1 MRLTKGTR
9 VEVLSGKEVVM
20 GAWLCGEIVSG
31 NGHMYSVKCGRSA
44 LTKEV
49 VVERV
54 PRKAIRPCPPPVE
67 GAGKWAPD
75 DLVEVF
81 HNLSWKMSRIVED
94 VGGNVFSVRLLGSP
108 QVFRVHSS
116 YLRVRQSWE
125 HGKWFVVGKG
135 SENNTMSMGK
145 RVPITRIKV
154 RIGDDLLF
162 DKEDKET
169 QKHHVVFSRN
179 LKRRSP
185 FGFSCIEEEKVASK
199 KNRSDEKDG
208 SSRQISPL
216 HPSLTSEKVSKWCDQ
231 VCHLIL
237 WRWGSHLHMMF
248 CYFQCQTIDQFGI
261 VLNVWTS
268 LLGGHH
274 RAGGSRMKTITL
286 CNNAGD

>member
-216 HPSLTSEKVSKWCDQ
+216 HPSLTSEKLMEFSLR
-231 VCHLIL
+231 HLL
-237 WRWGSHLHMMF
+237 NFSPLCYGALKVFTF
-248 CYFQCQTIDQFGI
+248 CFLRSQNGVTKF
-261 VLNVWTS
+261 VTS
-268 LLGGHH
+268 F
-274 RAGGSRMKTITL
+274 
-286 CNNAGD
+286 CGDGDHICT